1 MAGSLIQV
9 DTFTI
14 TSAVAS
20 VTLGGGTDGSSS
32 NNFEI
37 NTDDVYMVAFNN
49 MQPDSDIR
57 VLYSRIEKTD
67 GSGGSTV
74 QVDANYDEAYKELS
88 ADQGFDNGA
97 YDSQTQWAW
106 GWNGTG
112 TSETSNGIMYLYNFN
127 RSNRYS
133 FMQAEIL
140 EHTHSTVSRAQA
152 SGGVHTVA
160 SASNG
165 ITFFYHTG
173 NIASGTFTLY
183 KVV

>member
-1 MAGSLIQV
+1 MAGNLIQV
-9 DTFTI
+9 DTFTV
-14 TSAVAS
+14 SGAVGS

-49 MQPDSDIR
+49 MQPETDIR
-57 VLYSRIEKTD
+57 VLYSRVTKTD
-67 GSGGSTV
+67 GSGGGTPDSTG
-74 QVDANYDEAYKELS
+74 NYDEAYKGLYS
-88 ADQGFDNGA
+88 DTGFPNGQ
-97 YDSQTQWAW
+97 YENSNQWAW

-112 TSETSNGIMYLYNFN
+112 TSETSQGIMYLYNFN
-127 RSNRYS
+127 SSGYS
-133 FMQAEIL
+133 FMQAEIFA
-140 EHTHSTVSRAQA
+140 HAHDTTSRAFG
-152 SGGVHTVA
+152 SGGAHTVA

-165 ITFFYHTG
+165 ITFLYHTG

>member
-49 MQPDSDIR
+49 MQPDSDVR
-57 VLYSRIEKTD
+57 VLYSRVEKTD
-67 GSGGSTV
+67 GSGGSTI
-74 QVDANYDEAYKELS
+74 QSDANYDEAYKAIR
-88 ADQGFDNGA
+88 ADAGFDNGA
-97 YDSQTQWAW
+97 YDSQPQWAW

-112 TSETSNGIMYLYNFN
+112 TSETTQGIMYLYNFN
-127 RSNRYS
+127 SSGYS
-133 FMQAEIL
+133 FMQAEIVA
-140 EHTHSTVSRAQA
+140 HTHSATSWGFG
-152 SGGVHTVA
+152 SGGAHTVA

-165 ITFFYHTG
+165 ISFFYHTG

>member
-9 DTFTI
+9 DTFTV
-14 TSAVAS
+14 SGAVGS

-57 VLYSRIEKTD
+57 VLYSRVEKTD
-67 GSGGSTV
+67 GSGGSTI
-74 QVDANYDEAYKELS
+74 QSDANYDEAYKELS

-112 TSETSNGIMYLYNFN
+112 TSETSQGIMYLYNFN
-127 RSNRYS
+127 SSGYS

-140 EHTHSTVSRAQA
+140 EHTHSAVSRGQGSVGA
-152 SGGVHTVA
+152 HTVA

-165 ITFFYHTG
+165 IKFFYHTG

-183 KVV
+183 KVL